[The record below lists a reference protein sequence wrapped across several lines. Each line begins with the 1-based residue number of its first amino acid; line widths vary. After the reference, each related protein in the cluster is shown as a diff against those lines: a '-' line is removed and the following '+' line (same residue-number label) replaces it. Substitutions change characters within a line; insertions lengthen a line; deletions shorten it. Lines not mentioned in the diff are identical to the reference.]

1 MTQAR
6 DAQARSE
13 IRDGMKIDWDV
24 PVPMDD
30 GIILCA
36 DVFRPASVGRYPGLL
51 TYGPYAKGLA
61 FQDGYPDAWKT
72 MAREHAHVLGRD
84 GDLAENLEVLD
95 PENRRPHGN

>member
-36 DVFRPASVGRYPGLL
+36 DVFRPASVGRYPVLL

-61 FQDGYPDAWKT
+61 VQDGYTYAWQT
-72 MAREHAHVLGRD
+72 MAREHPDVPAGSTNLYQ
-84 GDLAENLEVLD
+84 NLEEVY
-95 PENRRPHGN
+95 PEK